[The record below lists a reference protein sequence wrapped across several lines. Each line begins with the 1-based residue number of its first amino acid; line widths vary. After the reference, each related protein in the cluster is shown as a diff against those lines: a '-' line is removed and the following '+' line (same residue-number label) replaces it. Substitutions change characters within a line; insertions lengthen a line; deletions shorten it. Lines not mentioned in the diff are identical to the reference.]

1 MSAPRLSEF
10 IKAYD
15 VRGLVPEQLNSE
27 VAFAIGSAFALVVAR
42 PDGASSIVVGHDMRP
57 SSPDL
62 SRAFAEGAASQGL
75 DVTLIGLCSTD
86 GLYYASGSLD
96 VPGAMFTASHNPA
109 QYNGIKL
116 CRSGAR
122 PVGQDTGLGQVR
134 DLAQSLLDS
143 SSAAVTPTT
152 VTPTTV
158 TPTTVT
164 PTTAT
169 PTTATPTSLPPT
181 SETAAGI
188 ISERDVLGGYAT
200 FLRGLVDLSDIRPLT
215 VVVDAGNG
223 MGGHTVPAVLG
234 TLGGLPALP
243 LTVIPLYFELDGTFP
258 NHEANPLNPENLRDL
273 QAAVIAQ
280 GADLGLAFDGDADR
294 CFVVDERG
302 EPVSPSAIT
311 ALVAI
316 REIAKERAAGRDA
329 RIVYNVISSAAV
341 PEIIAEAGATAVR
354 TRVGHSF
361 IKGEMARNK
370 AVFGGEH
377 SAHYY
382 FRDFW
387 FADTGML
394 AAMHVLAALG
404 EQPRPISEVVARFTR
419 YAASGEINSTVA
431 DAGVATTDVRAEAQ
445 AWARV
450 HDEVV
455 EFDELDGMTVSH
467 QAHPMWWFNLR
478 ASNTEPL
485 LRLNVEAK
493 DEATMQRVRD
503 DVLSIVRR
511 ENLVAE
517 ETEDVADDSIP
528 PVPAPPVPA
537 PPVPAPPVP
546 APPVPAPPV
555 PAPPVSTPP
564 EAQTASS
571 PAPEIEPWLREILR
585 CPNCGSMLL
594 DGSGP
599 SGPEL
604 QCTNTECCLA
614 YRIDDGIPVLLVDES
629 RSLAN

>member
-1 MSAPRLSEF
+1 VSAPRLSEF

-15 VRGLVPEQLNSE
+15 VRGLVPQQLNDA
-27 VAFAIGSAFALVVAR
+27 VAFAIGSAFAQVVAR
-42 PDGASSIVVGHDMRP
+42 ADGATSIVVGHDMRA
-57 SSPDL
+57 SSPGL
-62 SRAFAEGAASQGL
+62 SRSFAAGVAARGL

-86 GLYYASGSLD
+86 GLYYASGALD

-109 QYNGIKL
+109 AYNGIKL

-122 PVGQDTGLGQVR
+122 PVGQDTGLGQIR

-143 SSAAVTPTT
+143 DEAPVGP
-152 VTPTTV
+152 
-158 TPTTVT
+158 
-164 PTTAT
+164 
-169 PTTATPTSLPPT
+169 
-181 SETAAGI
+181 AAGVPAAGAPVGN
-188 ISERDVLGGYAT
+188 ISERDILADYAQ
-200 FLRGLVDLSDIRPLT
+200 FLRGLVDLRGLRPLT

-234 TLGGLPALP
+234 AQAALP

-273 QAAVIAQ
+273 QAAVIAH

-311 ALVAI
+311 ALVGT
-316 REIAKERAAGRDA
+316 REVAKERAVGRDA
-329 RIVYNVISSAAV
+329 TIVYNVISSAAV
-341 PEIIAEAGATAVR
+341 PEIIGEAGATAVR

-361 IKGEMARNK
+361 IKGEMARVQ

-404 EQPRPISEVVARFTR
+404 EQSRPLSTLVAQFSR
-419 YAASGEINSTVA
+419 YVASGEINSTVA
-431 DAGVATTDVRAEAQ
+431 DVQAATADVRAWAQ
-445 AWARV
+445 AWGRTAGQ
-450 HDEVV
+450 DV
-455 EFDELDGMTVSH
+455 EFDELDGMTVTH
-467 QAHPMWWFNLR
+467 RGDPMWWFNLR

-485 LRLNVEAK
+485 LRLNVEAI
-493 DEATMQRVRD
+493 DETTMEHVLD
-503 DVLSIVRR
+503 EVLSIVR
-511 ENLVAE
+511 AE
-517 ETEDVADDSIP
+517 KMTD
-528 PVPAPPVPA
+528 
-537 PPVPAPPVP
+537 
-546 APPVPAPPV
+546 
-555 PAPPVSTPP
+555 
-564 EAQTASS
+564 EAQPDHAA
-571 PAPEIEPWLREILR
+571 APTDPQGSFDPSAPRVEPWLREILR
-585 CPNCGSMLL
+585 CPQCRSALS

-599 SGPEL
+599 GGPEL
-604 QCTNTECCLA
+604 HCTNTACRRA

-629 RSLAN
+629 RLLAN